1 MKKSKLLSVMLS
13 GAMMLSAV
21 NVPVSA
27 DTDNTVT
34 KTYSPSNWL
43 VRYGST
49 DSHTKMPEIAVNRL
63 GVNKDGTEVK
73 TTRTDQDD
81 MYSQYTISSPD
92 MLKSLTINIPNLKL
106 ARAWEDGA
114 EQTEEN
120 LKDGIMG
127 MSLYYSTTLNDL
139 PADGVYYTY
148 NNGSEDVTSGGTK
161 EEVEALLKTWESRL
175 YHNHIN
181 AKVLIDPISPSTF
194 GITDAPYKSTAGV
207 NNVIKKSGVKTTA
220 PYNVSKD
227 ITDVVID
234 DLKAGEE
241 NNQVKLDVI
250 YRASASYGQFEKN
263 NNYYVDDATYH
274 RDATLTAVYDV
285 DKIAADVNT
294 AQNAAEL
301 KAKVV
306 EYAPLFDADVTL
318 LRDDVLETK
327 LATYVGTSFTADSFK
342 AMLATLKPIDSSYNT
357 LDISGVLN
365 MDILAPEGS
374 AVEKSFPEFRATRP
388 LTWTNMGYA
397 NGTINA
403 QEGTIEFNDET
414 DSSKATFVPTG
425 NLIPF
430 AVPEDGFKAGVKDS
444 IILEINDDGKAKET
458 ITVQSSGEKAEKLYV
473 AWDANGSYAGATV
486 KVNYADGTSETNNV
500 KIGGYQWT
508 LNGGYPNFAGY
519 VINKCTYALHKATE
533 KNADGTYKVELVND
547 RYDGLPMFAIDLDTT
562 KTPVSYEFSGKD
574 YSTVIYAITEATMS
588 NADMQ
593 AVIEQARALDYVSTE
608 ENAELARKAY
618 TYAEELVKRNVA
630 IESDFEDIAN
640 LVKQAAAQEN
650 AYLDITD
657 KLDSDIV
664 VSINDGENTRPADY
678 SGRDDLLIQPIDD
691 TVVLSKPYN
700 DEVVDYE
707 TGSVFKVVGN
717 KGNGNDSV
725 KIASVAD
732 NGTGVTFDLN
742 GKMLKHISF
751 LIDSA
756 NAKGIDLQAG
766 GAADAIVNYTDGT
779 NEKISTDLR
788 KTDTYWTGS
797 CKANIGID
805 YAHYDSETNTYK
817 KGVVSESEHITR
829 SMLTALGFDLG
840 GYTHADSSTKESYS
854 SYKTVKSITLLPHA
868 TANYYVLAATTQAYS
883 NDVLVEAMKAIDNVT
898 EVSDVTKDN
907 AQTVINGVDAMEEL
921 YKRAYLSKEDY
932 ESVISLKEAA
942 EALQGKTILKFTP
955 SVDVSGDNAIANL
968 EYTNTTEAAQDY
980 VLIIAAYDSDNKLV
994 GVNSK
999 SGTAEV
1005 NKTDSDSVSIAK
1017 PSNAASYK
1025 AFVWDGIKT
1034 MKPLAVD

>member
-1 MKKSKLLSVMLS
+1 MKKTSKLLSVMLS
-13 GAMMLSAV
+13 GAMALSAV

-43 VRYGST
+43 VRYGSK
-49 DSHTKMPEIAVNRL
+49 DSHTKMPEIAVNTL
-63 GVNKDGTEVK
+63 GVSKDGSTVK

-81 MYSQYTISSPD
+81 MYSQYTILSPD
-92 MLKSLTINIPNLKL
+92 MLKSLTINIPSLKL

-114 EQTEEN
+114 EQTEAN

-148 NNGSEDVTSGGTK
+148 NNGSEDVTVGGTK
-161 EEVEALLKTWESRL
+161 EKVTEMLTTWENRL
-175 YHNHIN
+175 YHNNIK

-194 GITDAPYKSTAGV
+194 GITDAPYTNAKGE
-207 NNVIKKSGVKTTA
+207 NNVIKQYGVKTTT

-234 DLKAGEE
+234 DLKAREE

-250 YRASASYGQFEKN
+250 YRASATYGQFLKN
-263 NNYYVDDATYH
+263 SNYYVDDATYH
-274 RDATLTAVYDV
+274 RDATLTAVYDA

-306 EYAPLFDADVTL
+306 EYAPLFDVDVTL
-318 LRDDVLETK
+318 LRDDVLEAK
-327 LATYVGTSFTADSFK
+327 LASYVGTSFTADSFK
-342 AMLATLKPIDSSYNT
+342 AMLAALKPIDSTYNT
-357 LDISGVLN
+357 LDLSGVLN

-374 AVEKSFPEFRATRP
+374 AVEKSFSGYGATIPQMWKDR
-388 LTWTNMGYA
+388 GYS
-397 NGTINA
+397 NGVIKA
-403 QEGTIEFNDET
+403 QEGKIETVDG
-414 DSSKATFVPTG
+414 SKKFVPTG
-425 NLIPF
+425 TLIPF
-430 AVPEDGFKAGVKDS
+430 AVDEKGFEAGVKDS
-444 IILEINDDGKAKET
+444 IILENAQQNAV
-458 ITVQSSGEKAEKLYV
+458 TVQASGEKAEKLYI
-473 AWDANGSYAGATV
+473 AWDVQGSYAGAV
-486 KVNYADGTSETNNV
+486 IKVNYADGTSETNTI
-500 KIGGYQWT
+500 KLGGRSWQAD
-508 LNGGYPNFAGY
+508 GSYPNYAGVVMDNVWSLNFA
-519 VINKCTYALHKATE
+519 TTE
-533 KNADGTYKVELVND
+533 NGKGKYIVESKDNVTA
-547 RYDGLPMFAIDLDTT
+547 GLGMFAIDLDTT

-574 YSTVIYAITEATMS
+574 YSSVIYAITEATMS

-630 IESDFEDIAN
+630 TESDFEYIAN

-657 KLDSDIV
+657 KLDSDII
-664 VSINDGENTRPADY
+664 VSIKDGENTRPADY

-700 DEVVDYE
+700 DEFVDYE
-707 TGSVFKVVGN
+707 TNSVFKVVGN

-725 KIASVAD
+725 KIASEAD

-779 NEKISTDLR
+779 SEKISTDLR
-788 KTDTYWTGS
+788 KTDTYWTGNY
-797 CKANIGID
+797 KANIGIN

-817 KGVVSESEHITR
+817 AGKVSDSEHITG

-840 GYTHADSSTKESYS
+840 GYTHADSSTEKSYS
-854 SYKTVKSITLLPHA
+854 SYKTVESITLLPHA

-883 NDVLVEAMKAIDNVT
+883 NDVLVSAMNKIENVT
-898 EVSDVTKDN
+898 EVSEVTKDN
-907 AQTVINGVDAMEEL
+907 AQDVINAVNAMEEL

-932 ESVISLKEAA
+932 DSVISLKEAA

-968 EYTNTTEAAQDY
+968 EYTNTTDKAQDY
-980 VLIIAAYDSDNKLV
+980 VLIIAAYDSNNKLV

-1005 NKTDSDSVSIAK
+1005 NTAASDSVSIAK

>member
-1 MKKSKLLSVMLS
+1 MKKTSKLLSVMLS
-13 GAMMLSAV
+13 GAMALSAV

-43 VRYGST
+43 VRYGSES
-49 DSHTKMPEIAVNRL
+49 SHTKMPEIAVNRL
-63 GVNKDGTEVK
+63 GVNKVGKEVK

-81 MYSQYTISSPD
+81 MYSQYTILSPD

-106 ARAWEDGA
+106 ARAWPEKDEEGNPV
-114 EQTEEN
+114 EQTMDN

-148 NNGSEDVTSGGTK
+148 NDGSNDITQGGTK
-161 EEVEALLKTWESRL
+161 ENVDELLAAWKDKLFFNRE
-175 YHNHIN
+175 N
-181 AKVLIDPISPSTF
+181 ANVLIGKVSPSTF
-194 GITDAPYKSTAGV
+194 GITDAPYTSAKNV
-207 NNVIKKSGVKTTA
+207 NNVMKQYGVQTTKA
-220 PYNVSKD
+220 YDVSKD
-227 ITDVVID
+227 ITDVVIE

-241 NNQVKLDVI
+241 NNQVKFDVI
-250 YRASASYGQFEKN
+250 YRASNTYGLWEKN

-306 EYAPLFDADVTL
+306 EYAPLFDVDVTL
-318 LRDDVLETK
+318 LRDDVLEAK

-342 AMLATLKPIDSSYNT
+342 AMLAALKPIDSSYNT
-357 LDISGVLN
+357 LDLSGVLN

-374 AVEKSFPEFRATRP
+374 AVEKSFSGYGATIPQMWKDR
-388 LTWTNMGYA
+388 GYS
-397 NGTINA
+397 NGVIKA
-403 QEGTIEFNDET
+403 QEGKIETVDG
-414 DSSKATFVPTG
+414 SKKFVPTG
-425 NLIPF
+425 TLIPF
-430 AVPEDGFKAGVKDS
+430 AVDEKGFEAGVKDS
-444 IILEINDDGKAKET
+444 IILENAQQNAV
-458 ITVQSSGEKAEKLYV
+458 TVQASGEKAEKLYI
-473 AWDANGSYAGATV
+473 AWDVQGSYAGAV
-486 KVNYADGTSETNNV
+486 IKVNYADGTSETNTI
-500 KIGGYQWT
+500 KLGGRSWQAD
-508 LNGGYPNFAGY
+508 GSYPNYAGVVMDNVWSLNFA
-519 VINKCTYALHKATE
+519 TTE
-533 KNADGTYKVELVND
+533 NGKGKYIVESKDNVTA
-547 RYDGLPMFAIDLDTT
+547 GLGMFAIDLDTT

-574 YSTVIYAITEATMS
+574 YSSVIYAITEATMS

-593 AVIEQARALDYVSTE
+593 AVIEQARALDYVLTE

-630 IESDFEDIAN
+630 LQSDFEDIAN

-664 VSINDGENTRPADY
+664 VSINDGENTRSAGY
-678 SGRDDLLIQPIDD
+678 SGKDDFLIQPIGD
-691 TVVLSKPYN
+691 TIVLNAPSDKDYL
-700 DEVVDYE
+700 DYE
-707 TGSVFKVVGN
+707 TGSAFKVTGN

-725 KIASVAD
+725 KIALEKD
-732 NGTGVTFDLN
+732 GGTGVTFALD
-742 GKMLKHISF
+742 GKMLKHVSF

-756 NAKGIDLQAG
+756 NEEGINGETGSTAE
-766 GAADAIVNYTDGT
+766 AIVNYTDGT
-779 NEKISTDLR
+779 SEQISTVLS
-788 KTDTYWTGS
+788 KTNTWYTGQYR
-797 CKANIGID
+797 ANIGVK
-805 YAHYDSETNTYK
+805 YAHYDSVTNTYK
-817 KGVVSESEHITR
+817 DGFTGDYPHSTGATLV
-829 SMLTALGFDLG
+829 ALGFDLG
-840 GYTHADSSTKESYS
+840 GYTHSDSLTEEAYS
-854 SYKTVKSITLLPHA
+854 SYKTVESIKLLPHA

-883 NDVLVEAMKAIDNVT
+883 NDVLVSAMNKIENVT
-898 EVSDVTKDN
+898 EVSEVTKDN
-907 AQTVINGVDAMEEL
+907 AQDVINAVNAMEEL

-932 ESVISLKEAA
+932 DSVMSLKEAA

-968 EYTNTTEAAQDY
+968 EYTNTTDAAQDY
-980 VLIIAAYDSDNKLV
+980 VLIIAAYDSNNKLV

-1005 NKTDSDSVSIAK
+1005 NTTDSDSVSIAK